1 MQLLATVLRETD
13 KLEELLLKLSS
24 AGIGGATVVDCEGM
38 GEILFRSKREED
50 IPFFGLL
57 SNLLESDGSSAK
69 LIFMIL
75 SEEKTEVAKGVIRDV
90 TGGLDAPNHGIMFA
104 VPLVFAEGIRE

>member
-13 KLEELLLKLSS
+13 KLEDLLLNLST

-38 GEILFRSKREED
+38 GEILFRSKREEE

-57 SNLLESDGSSAK
+57 SNLLEEDSSSAK

-75 SEEKTEVAKGVIRDV
+75 ADEKIEIAKEVIRKV
-90 TGGLDAPNHGIMFA
+90 TEGLDAPNHGIMFG
-104 VPLVFAEGIRE
+104 VPLSFSEGIRE

>member
-38 GEILFRSKREED
+38 GELLLRSKREED
-50 IPFFGLL
+50 IPFFSLL
-57 SNLLESDGSSAK
+57 SNLLEDDSSSTK

-75 SEEKTEVAKGVIRDV
+75 SDEKVEIAKEVIRMVVED
-90 TGGLDAPNHGIMFA
+90 LDAPNHGIMFG
-104 VPLVFAEGIRE
+104 VPLTFAEGIRE

>member
-13 KLEELLLKLSS
+13 KLEELLLNLSA
-24 AGIGGATVVDCEGM
+24 AGISGATVVDCEGM
-38 GEILFRSKREED
+38 GELLFRSKREED

-57 SNLLESDGSSAK
+57 SNLLESDDSSAK

-75 SEEKTEVAKGVIRDV
+75 ADEKVEIAKEIIRTV
-90 TGGLDAPNHGIMFA
+90 TGGLDAPNHGIMFG
-104 VPLVFAEGIRE
+104 VPLTFAEGTRE